1 MNDKNDPQKIDEET
15 RNKLQELKGDLEKMG
30 VKFEIS
36 ENLDETFRD
45 IFLAYSKKTGDIQ
58 FQNNMK
64 ELEKKVDEE
73 HLSQKN
79 FEDRLQNRWKKPF
92 DLLEF
97 LIIQSTELGRNYNE
111 KNRETAVKEQNFVF
125 ESLIQLHGWACLVAN
140 EIMVLMKSGYADG
153 ANARWR
159 TLNEIAVICFFIKK
173 HGNEVGE
180 RYLSYQYIESCK
192 AMREYQ
198 KYAERLGYVPF
209 SKQEI
214 GNLKKIREDQVKKF
228 GKNFAKNNGW
238 AADVLNKESPKFF
251 DLAEDIDL
259 EHLYPFFKMA
269 SNAIHATSSKGLQ
282 VKLGSPQ
289 GKIIQAGPSNFGMAD
304 PGQNTAMSLIHIN
317 VALLTLNPGLDLKK
331 DLEGLITINSMF
343 YQLHEINTAFI
354 EVHNN
359 MNPNQFWWE

>member
-1 MNDKNDPQKIDEET
+1 MTPEKDPQKIDEDMRKHLLEI
-15 RNKLQELKGDLEKMG
+15 KKDLEKMG
-30 VKFEIS
+30 INIELS

-45 IFLAYSKKTGDIQ
+45 IFLAYSKKVGEIQ
-58 FQNNMK
+58 FQNNMM
-64 ELEKKVDEE
+64 ELGKKVGEE
-73 HLSQKN
+73 RISQKG
-79 FEDRLQNRWKKPF
+79 FEDLLQNRWKKPF

-97 LIIQSTELGRNYNE
+97 FISQSIEIGRQYNK

-125 ESLIQLHGWACLVAN
+125 ESLIQLHGWACLVAQ

-173 HGNEVGE
+173 HGNDVGE

-209 SKQEI
+209 SKLKIE
-214 GNLKKIREDQVKKF
+214 NLKKIRENLIKKF
-228 GKNFAKNNGW
+228 GKNFTKNNGW

-251 DLAEDIDL
+251 DLAEDIEL

-269 SNAIHATSSKGLQ
+269 SNAIHATSSNALYF
-282 VKLGSPQ
+282 KLGSPE
-289 GKIIQAGPSNFGMAD
+289 GKIIQVGPSNFGMAD
-304 PGQNTAMSLIHIN
+304 PGQNTAISLNLVN
-317 VALLTLNPGLDLKK
+317 VALLTLKPELD
-331 DLEGLITINSMF
+331 DLVQLNSMSC
-343 YQLHEINTAFI
+343 QLDEIRAAFL

-359 MNPNQFWWE
+359 INHDQFYWE

>member
-1 MNDKNDPQKIDEET
+1 MNDKNDPPKIDEET

-45 IFLAYSKKTGDIQ
+45 IFLAYSKKAGDIQ

-64 ELEKKVDEE
+64 ELEKKVGEE
-73 HLSQKN
+73 LRSQKN
-79 FEDRLQNRWKKPF
+79 FENRLQNRWKKPF

-97 LIIQSTELGRNYNE
+97 LIIQSTELGRYYNE
-111 KNRETAVKEQNFVF
+111 KNRETAIKEQNFVF
-125 ESLIQLHGWACLVAN
+125 ESLIQLHGWACLVAK

-214 GNLKKIREDQVKKF
+214 ENLKKVRENLVKKF
-228 GKNFAKNNGW
+228 GKNFTKNNGW

-269 SNAIHATSSKGLQ
+269 SNAVHATSSKGLY

-331 DLEGLITINSMF
+331 DLEGLITTNSMF